1 MDELHTAVHRPPTGD
16 PQVTLRRVNAG
27 GAWPR
32 PAGTVRRDW
41 VRLMIQ
47 GNQSRGSMQ
56 GGAGRGRLGPGW
68 LHGAVRFPGDG
79 TADFTV
85 VHW

>member
-1 MDELHTAVHRPPTGD
+1 MDELRTAVHRPPTGD

-47 GNQSRGSMQ
+47 REPITGLH
-56 GGAGRGRLGPGW
+56 AGRGRAGAPGPW
-68 LHGAVRFPGDG
+68 LAARGCPLPGRR
-79 TADFTV
+79 
-85 VHW
+85 HS

>member
-1 MDELHTAVHRPPTGD
+1 MDELRTAVHRPPTGD

-47 GNQSRGSMQ
+47 REPIT
-56 GGAGRGRLGPGW
+56 GRLGPGW